1 MKNKSSS
8 VNSMKFKKAI
18 AASLAIL
25 ILLAFTG
32 CGTSS
37 NSAATESPKQEDT
50 STTDSSSSG
59 DLNEKLN
66 DLYQQENQI
75 FADHKDVWD
84 KAFGFMSKNPDD
96 AASNENYADF
106 LANTIESNKDS
117 FSEEEYNT
125 LSKDIE
131 TIRGIE
137 EEITKLEKE
146 IAASDSSSSSSSDSA
161 ESTGVFHGFKGKDL
175 DGNDVDESLF
185 AQNKVTVVNFWF
197 SGCKPC
203 VEELSKLN
211 ELNDTIKK
219 MGGEVVGINT
229 DTLDNNQDGIKEAKE
244 ILKAKGASY
253 KNLTFDSDS
262 TVGKYAGN
270 IMAFPTT
277 VLVDKDGNIIGEP
290 FMGGIDDQSNYD
302 QLMKQIQSVLDQK

>member
-1 MKNKSSS
+1 MFDKVIDLLIQFDCLDTTAIYIDSTNTKAYANKKKNHKE
-8 VNSMKFKKAI
+8 MAKIEAKKYQKELELEI
-18 AASLAIL
+18 ALKGL
-25 ILLAFTG
+25 HD
-32 CGTSS
+32 
-37 NSAATESPKQEDT
+37 K
-50 STTDSSSSG
+50 
-59 DLNEKLN
+59 DL
-66 DLYQQENQI
+66 
-75 FADHKDVWD
+75 
-84 KAFGFMSKNPDD
+84 
-96 AASNENYADF
+96 
-106 LANTIESNKDS
+106 T
-117 FSEEEYNT
+117 
-125 LSKDIE
+125 
-131 TIRGIE
+131 E
-137 EEITKLEKE
+137 EEIAKLEKE
-146 IAASDSSSSSSSDSA
+146 IAAADPSGSSSSGTDD
-161 ESTGVFHGFKGKDL
+161 STGVFHGFKGKDL

-185 AQNKVTVVNFWF
+185 AKNKVTVVNFWF

-229 DTLDNNQDGIKEAKE
+229 DTLDDNQDGIKEAKE

-277 VLVDKDGNIIGEP
+277 VLVDKDGNIVGEP

-302 QLMKQIQSVLDQK
+302 QLMKQIQSVLDQE